1 MKQIFVLPNLIES
14 NPFPVVKTDD
24 VILTAGDSDGRMSR
38 VYAIIYEIEEGGG
51 EKIRDDLSVSKQ
63 LKHLE

>member
-51 EKIRDDLSVSKQ
+51 EKNKG
-63 LKHLE
+63 